1 MKKFKITET
10 KQQVAVDIL
19 TELEVWM
26 MGLPGNS
33 EPTKSEQDII
43 DIYNKMYKKYG
54 LNNDPFTLMCCTDR
68 EYQKKDIILLIMRK
82 VTMRQLTTNLPQ
94 NMKLNTTVS
103 VMVQK
108 IENLVIVAGIGA
120 GVISRGE
127 L

>member
-1 MKKFKITET
+1 MKKFKITDT

-54 LNNDPFTLMCCTDR
+54 LNNDPFTRMCCTDKKYWKNLA
-68 EYQKKDIILLIMRK
+68 EYIKQ
-82 VTMRQLTTNLPQ
+82 
-94 NMKLNTTVS
+94 
-103 VMVQK
+103 
-108 IENLVIVAGIGA
+108 ENEDKFGYDE
-120 GVISRGE
+120 SY
-127 L
+127 

>member
-33 EPTKSEQDII
+33 EPTKSEQDVI

-54 LNNDPFTLMCCTDR
+54 LNKDPFTLMCCTDK
-68 EYQKKDIILLIMRK
+68 EYQK
-82 VTMRQLTTNLPQ
+82 NLAEYTKQ
-94 NMKLNTTVS
+94 
-103 VMVQK
+103 
-108 IENLVIVAGIGA
+108 ENEDRFGYDE
-120 GVISRGE
+120 SY
-127 L
+127 

>member
-43 DIYNKMYKKYG
+43 DIYNKMYKKYE
-54 LNNDPFTLMCCTDR
+54 LNNDPFTLMCCTDK
-68 EYQKKDIILLIMRK
+68 EYQKSLAEYK
-82 VTMRQLTTNLPQ
+82 
-94 NMKLNTTVS
+94 
-103 VMVQK
+103 K
-108 IENLVIVAGIGA
+108 INDN
-120 GVISRGE
+120 GVE
-127 L
+127 VYEVDYE

>member
-43 DIYNKMYKKYG
+43 NIYNKMYKKYG
-54 LNNDPFTLMCCTDR
+54 LNKDPFTLMCCTDK
-68 EYQKKDIILLIMRK
+68 EYQKSLAEYIK
-82 VTMRQLTTNLPQ
+82 Q
-94 NMKLNTTVS
+94 
-103 VMVQK
+103 
-108 IENLVIVAGIGA
+108 ENEDKFRYDE
-120 GVISRGE
+120 SY
-127 L
+127 

>member
-33 EPTKSEQDII
+33 EPTKSEQDVI

-54 LNNDPFTLMCCTDR
+54 LKNDPFTLMCCTDK
-68 EYQKKDIILLIMRK
+68 EYQKSLAEYTKQEM
-82 VTMRQLTTNLPQ
+82 
-94 NMKLNTTVS
+94 
-103 VMVQK
+103 
-108 IENLVIVAGIGA
+108 ENRFGYDE
-120 GVISRGE
+120 SY
-127 L
+127 

>member
-33 EPTKSEQDII
+33 EPTKSEQDVI

-54 LNNDPFTLMCCTDR
+54 LNDDPFTLMCCTDKK
-68 EYQKKDIILLIMRK
+68 YQKNLAEY
-82 VTMRQLTTNLPQ
+82 TRQE
-94 NMKLNTTVS
+94 M
-103 VMVQK
+103 
-108 IENLVIVAGIGA
+108 ENRFGYDE
-120 GVISRGE
+120 SY
-127 L
+127 